1 MSLWI
6 ALSLAAACFQT
17 LRFMLQRQLSLN
29 TLSASGT
36 TFARFLYSA
45 PIVAV
50 LLAIYLNT
58 SQQALPNLGLSFWIH
73 GAVGGLAQILAT
85 VALVLVFK
93 ARNFAV
99 GVTFAKT
106 EVMLSVLTG
115 LVLLGDVVSGIGF
128 IAIGIGL
135 WGVLLL
141 SVPPDA
147 IRFRLKDMLNRA
159 ALLGLSSGALF
170 AVSAVMYRGASLAVD
185 LDDPLARAGV
195 TLSAVTAMQM
205 TAMAVWL
212 KLREPGQISAVW
224 DARKVALWVGLLSM
238 AGSFCWF
245 TAFTLQNAA
254 YVKAVGQVEL
264 ILSLMAS
271 LIVFRERISRREW
284 IGMGILLVSILTL
297 ILTIQG

>member
-6 ALSLAAACFQT
+6 SLSLAAACFQT

-50 LLAIYLNT
+50 LLAIYLST
-58 SQQALPNLGLSFWIH
+58 SQQALPNLGLNFWIH

-147 IRFRLKDMLNRA
+147 IRFRLRDMLNRA

>member
-147 IRFRLKDMLNRA
+147 IRFRLRDMLNRA

>member
-6 ALSLAAACFQT
+6 TISLAAAFFQT

-45 PIVAV
+45 PFVAV
-50 LLAIYLNT
+50 LLAVYLNAT
-58 SQQALPNLGLSFWIH
+58 HQALPDLSLSFWIR

-85 VALVLVFK
+85 VALVMVFK
-93 ARNFAV
+93 TRNFAV
-99 GVTFAKT
+99 GITFAKT
-106 EVMLSVLTG
+106 EVMLSVLIG
-115 LVLLGDVVSGIGF
+115 LVLLGDVVNGTGF
-128 IAIGIGL
+128 LAIGIGL

-141 SVPPDA
+141 SIPPDSG
-147 IRFRLKDMLNRA
+147 RFRFKDMLNRA

-170 AVSAVMYRGASLAVD
+170 AVSAVMYRGASLVVQ
-185 LDDPLARAGV
+185 LDDPLARAAV

-205 TAMAVWL
+205 SAMAVWL
-212 KLREPGQISAVW
+212 KFFEPGQIRAVW
-224 DARKVALWVGLLSM
+224 DARKIALWVGLLSM

-264 ILSLMAS
+264 ILSLIAS
-271 LIVFRERISRREW
+271 VIVFRERISRREW
-284 IGMGILLVSILTL
+284 IGMGILLISIL
-297 ILTIQG
+297 ILVTTIQG

>member
-1 MSLWI
+1 MNLWI
-6 ALSLAAACFQT
+6 TLSLAAAFFQT

-58 SQQALPNLGLSFWIH
+58 SQQAVPNLGLKFWVH
-73 GAVGGLAQILAT
+73 GAVGGVAQILAT

-106 EVMLSVLTG
+106 EVMLSAVTG
-115 LVLLGDVVSGIGF
+115 LVFLGDVVNGIGF
-128 IAIGIGL
+128 VAIGIGL

-141 SVPPDA
+141 SVPPDGG
-147 IRFRLKDMLNRA
+147 RFRLKDMMNRA

-205 TAMAVWL
+205 SAMAVWL

-224 DARKVALWVGLLSM
+224 GARNVAIWVGVLSM

-264 ILSLMAS
+264 ILSLVAS

-284 IGMGILLVSILTL
+284 IGMGILMISILTL
-297 ILTIQG
+297 VLTISG

>member
-6 ALSLAAACFQT
+6 TVSLAAACFQT
-17 LRFMLQRQLSLN
+17 LRFMLQRQLSLK

-45 PIVAV
+45 PIVAI
-50 LLAIYLNT
+50 LLAMYLGYSDLSLPVLGPRFWIYG
-58 SQQALPNLGLSFWIH
+58 AIGGLS
-73 GAVGGLAQILAT
+73 QILAT

-115 LVLLGDVVSGIGF
+115 VILLGDVVSVYGF
-128 IAIGIGL
+128 VAIAIGL
-135 WGVLLL
+135 WGVVLL
-141 SVPPDA
+141 SVPPDVG
-147 IRFRLKDMLNRA
+147 RFRLQDILNRA
-159 ALLGLSSGALF
+159 AALGLGAGALF
-170 AVSAVMYRGASLAVD
+170 SVSAVMYRGASLTLN

-205 TAMAVWL
+205 IGMAIWL
-212 KLREPGQISAVW
+212 HLREPGQVKAVW
-224 DARKVALWVGLLSM
+224 DARRIAIWVGLLSM

-271 LIVFRERISRREW
+271 LLIFRERVSRREW
-284 IGMGILLVSILTL
+284 IGMGVLLVSILAL
-297 ILTIQG
+297 ILAI